1 MSWLYLKHLLKTF
14 RDDERGSF
22 MVESVI
28 AFPLLF
34 WTLCATYEFFEVHR
48 YKSVRIKATY
58 TVADLLSR
66 EQSVVNETYM
76 DNVKILF
83 DEISNDAGNNQVRV
97 TIVRYDADDDQYD
110 VAWSKVRG
118 TGRMRELR
126 SADTASQHDRLPVMN
141 DGEEVIVVESVS
153 EYDSLFGLVFSEKIN
168 IDTRVF
174 TSLRFAPQLCFE
186 RCSS

>member
-1 MSWLYLKHLLKTF
+1 
-14 RDDERGSF
+14 
-22 MVESVI
+22 
-28 AFPLLF
+28 
-34 WTLCATYEFFEVHR
+34 
-48 YKSVRIKATY
+48 
-58 TVADLLSR
+58 
-66 EQSVVNETYM
+66 M